1 MILTREAALTTTKQ
15 MATEKDIIA
24 TFPVMNELRPHI
36 SKHGYL
42 ELIRRLQRDLGYN
55 LAAVLD
61 NGEIQTV
68 AGYRFTE
75 SLAWGRFMYVDD
87 LVTRSAARS
96 QSFGHQMFEWLVAEA
111 KRKDCAQLHLD
122 SGSQRTDAHKF
133 YFREGLK
140 ITSFHF
146 KTVL

>member
-1 MILTREAALTTTKQ
+1 MTTTKQ

-36 SKHGYL
+36 VKHGYL

-55 LAAVLD
+55 LAAVVD
-61 NGEIQTV
+61 NGEVQTV
-68 AGYRFTE
+68 AGYRITE

-87 LVTRSAARS
+87 LVTRSEARS
-96 QSFGHQMFEWLVAEA
+96 KTFGRQMFEWLVTEA
-111 KRKDCAQLHLD
+111 KRNQCAQLHLD
-122 SGSQRTDAHKF
+122 SGTQRIEAHKF

-146 KTVL
+146 SSIL